1 MIITIDGKKV
11 KSKQDLHD
19 ELRRQLSLPDYYGDN
34 LDSLD
39 ECLDDYD
46 DLTVNFINTSEL
58 VYNLEKYF
66 FILLDVLKD
75 HEVNVNIKVEE

>member
-1 MIITIDGKKV
+1 MNIIIDVKKV
-11 KSKQDLHD
+11 KSKQDLHN
-19 ELRRQLSLPDYYGDN
+19 ELRKQLTLPNYYGDN
-34 LDSLD
+34 LYSLD

-46 DLTVNFINTSEL
+46 NLTINFINTSEL

-75 HEVNVNIKVEE
+75 HDVNVNIKVEE

>member
-1 MIITIDGKKV
+1 MIITIDGKTV
-11 KSKQDLHD
+11 KSKQDLHY

-46 DLTVNFINTSEL
+46 DLTINFINTSEL

>member
-19 ELRRQLSLPDYYGDN
+19 ELRLLLNLPDYYGDN

-39 ECLDDYD
+39 ECLDDYN
-46 DLTVNFINTSEL
+46 DLTINFINTSEL